1 VAHVVFKVVWSVQW
15 VVGVVV
21 LGLLSS
27 VGVAGVVVVCIVD
40 FGVGWWCIV
49 VGVDFGNGWWC
60 IVVGEDVGGGVGCVV
75 AIWYGRECGD
85 VELVGGSIIDVWVVG
100 GVGFSGIGV

>member
-1 VAHVVFKVVWSVQW
+1 VVHVVLEVVWSVQW
-15 VVGVVV
+15 VVGAVV

-27 VGVAGVVVVCIVD
+27 VGVDGVVVVCIVD
-40 FGVGWWCIV
+40 IGVGWWCIV
-49 VGVDFGNGWWC
+49 VGV
-60 IVVGEDVGGGVGCVV
+60 DVGGGVGCVV

>member
-1 VAHVVFKVVWSVQW
+1 VVHVVFEVVWSVQW

-27 VGVAGVVVVCIVD
+27 GGVAGVVVVCIVD

-49 VGVDFGNGWWC
+49 VGV
-60 IVVGEDVGGGVGCVV
+60 DVGGGVGCVV

-85 VELVGGSIIDVWVVG
+85 VELVGGSMIDVWVVG
-100 GVGFSGIGV
+100 GVGISGIGV